1 MAPKFNINPKNLSLS
16 EDSPLYKEMRK
27 PQLMHIRHLGF
38 SSFFKNKQ
46 YNEKVQDEWKRL
58 NPHKVTKPKAREKAL
73 NTEMTK
79 DEYLRQERERAE
91 TKKKR

>member
-1 MAPKFNINPKNLSLS
+1 MSRQLNINPKSLQLT
-16 EDSPLYKEMRK
+16 EDSPIMKEIRK

-58 NPHKVTKPKAREKAL
+58 NPHKLTRPKQKEQFL
-73 NTEMTK
+73 NTEMSK
-79 DEYLRQERERAE
+79 DEFLRQERERAE